1 MRSFIYSCF
10 LSNSQIQLN
19 GRPGR
24 YQSNVSMSNTCQRHF
39 YKGFQHQA
47 HPTPQAPLQHDPG
60 VTYAHEVLIFGP
72 VLVLPGAIRSQFIP
86 VMLPKH
92 QVAGQTGVNGHAL
105 VTSQKP
111 YITEGTRTISDL
123 TLVANLNQ
131 PLQTK

>member
-39 YKGFQHQA
+39 YKGFQPQA

-60 VTYAHEVLIFGP
+60 VTYAHEVLIFVP
-72 VLVLPGAIRSQFIP
+72 VIVIPGGIRSKFIP

-92 QVAGQTGVNGHAL
+92 QLAGKTGVNGNA
-105 VTSQKP
+105 VRSEERS
-111 YITEGTRTISDL
+111 EGKECGSTCRSWWS
-123 TLVANLNQ
+123 
-131 PLQTK
+131 P